1 MLFLVNIL
9 WDHYVKYIDTLG
21 YNHDNRAALCVRKI
35 LSWGLL
41 NDNLLTNNNCKLTS
55 YISALQFHNIFYTR

>member
-9 WDHYVKYIDTLG
+9 WEHYVKYIDTLG
-21 YNHDNRAALCVRKI
+21 YNHDNRTALCVRKI

-55 YISALQFHNIFYTR
+55 YVSFAVL